1 MPGRNQ
7 GAYRAVSNGGLLA
20 GAVLGG
26 LLTSTAGLTAPL
38 WLGLAAITTVIA
50 LAWRTAGTGPDAPHR
65 SGAQRAI
72 R

>member
-1 MPGRNQ
+1 MLGRAQ
-7 GAYRAVSNGGLLA
+7 DAYRAVSNGGLLA
-20 GAVLGG
+20 GAALSG
-26 LLTSTAGLTAPL
+26 LLTSAVSLTAPL

-50 LAWRTAGTGPDAPHR
+50 LAWHAVGTGPGAPHH